1 MVSRAV
7 LRYVRLSPRK
17 FRLIVPLVKG
27 KRAEEAMAI
36 LSSVKKRA
44 SGYGIE
50 LLKSAIANAKVK
62 VQGIDT
68 SSLYISKL
76 VADPGPM
83 LKRFR
88 AASMGRAGSIH
99 KHTSHLTIELDEIK
113 PQAAP
118 VDHEGNAAV
127 EKKPKS
133 AVKDMGKVTRSPGQR
148 GAKRSLPEGDKVTS
162 TTKKPKAKASAKK

>member
-1 MVSRAV
+1 MVSKAV
-7 LRYVRLSPRK
+7 LKYIRLSPRK

-27 KRAEEAMAI
+27 KRAEEAIAI

-44 SGYGIE
+44 SLYGID
-50 LLKSAIANAKVK
+50 LLKSAIANAKRK

-68 SSLYISKL
+68 STLYISKM

-99 KHTSHLTIELDEIK
+99 KHTSHLTVELDTIK
-113 PQAAP
+113 EKTAAP
-118 VDHEGNAAV
+118 GAAAAKTV
-127 EKKPKS
+127 VEKVKAKVVKAAAPKKEAKEKAPAHHKEKKPH
-133 AVKDMGKVTRSPGQR
+133 TH
-148 GAKRSLPEGDKVTS
+148 
-162 TTKKPKAKASAKK
+162 KK

>member
-7 LRYVRLSPRK
+7 LKYVRLSPRK
-17 FRLIVPLVKG
+17 FRLIIPLVKG
-27 KRAEEAMAI
+27 KRAEEAIAI
-36 LSSVKKRA
+36 LSAVKKKA
-44 SGYGIE
+44 SGYGID

-68 SSLYISKL
+68 STLYISKL

-113 PQAAP
+113 PQTGHAAGE
-118 VDHEGNAAV
+118 VKTTAKAAKV
-127 EKKPKS
+127 KKTKIASAPKKESKEKETAHHKEKKPS
-133 AVKDMGKVTRSPGQR
+133 AH
-148 GAKRSLPEGDKVTS
+148 
-162 TTKKPKAKASAKK
+162 KK